1 MQPSECQRI
10 HQTKK
15 PQQKVAILQKI
26 SLDSMLFSSHAVIMV
41 TNFNRKNPLQ
51 EEQTY
56 DRNEG
61 RLT

>member
-1 MQPSECQRI
+1 
-10 HQTKK
+10 
-15 PQQKVAILQKI
+15 
-26 SLDSMLFSSHAVIMV
+26 MLFSSHAVIMV
-41 TNFNRKNPLQ
+41 TDFNRKNPLQ